1 MRTLIVGVILWA
13 LLSTVALAAD
23 VITYPTSGNGEVP
36 IAAGTSNVDWDG
48 FYAGIFG
55 AYQHG
60 QSSGSGGGDK
70 LGIGIDAGVDTTF
83 NFVLAGAEVAL
94 QGIGGPAGGTSYA
107 QLTGR
112 TGLLLGDS
120 ALLYGAAGYGLDTGP
135 SDESDL
141 LAGGGLEYA
150 LPGGVSVR
158 AQYLHG
164 FPITGDN
171 AKDQVTL
178 GAQFH
183 F

>member
-1 MRTLIVGVILWA
+1 MRPIYAGAIVWA
-13 LLSTVALAAD
+13 LLLPAAHAAD
-23 VITYPTSGNGEVP
+23 LIAYPTSAQIQVP
-36 IAAGTSNVDWDG
+36 LSDANAAFDWDG

-55 AYQHG
+55 SYQHAAAT
-60 QSSGSGGGDK
+60 GGDHFG
-70 LGIGIDAGVDTTF
+70 LGIDAGIDTTF
-83 NFVLAGAEVAL
+83 NFVLAGAEVAV
-94 QGIGGPAGGTSYA
+94 QGLGGPAGGSSYA

-112 TGLLLGDS
+112 TGVLLGEN

-135 SDESDL
+135 SNESDL

-150 LPGGVSVR
+150 ITDGVSLR

>member
-1 MRTLIVGVILWA
+1 MRTPIAGAILWA
-13 LLSTVALAAD
+13 LLLPAAHAAD
-23 VITYPTSGNGEVP
+23 LISYPTSAKVQVP
-36 IAAGTSNVDWDG
+36 VADTAPNFDWDG

-60 QSSGSGGGDK
+60 RSGGGDR

-83 NFVLAGAEVAL
+83 NFVLAGAEVAV
-94 QGIGGPAGGTSYA
+94 QGLGGSDGGSSYA

-112 TGLLLGDS
+112 TGLLLGDN

-150 LPGGVSVR
+150 LPGGVSLR

>member
-1 MRTLIVGVILWA
+1 MRSLIIGAILWVLVSPA
-13 LLSTVALAAD
+13 VQAAD
-23 VITYPTSGNGEVP
+23 FIAYPTS
-36 IAAGTSNVDWDG
+36 AAGQMPVADTPKYDWDG
-48 FYAGIFG
+48 FYAGVFG

-60 QSSGSGGGDK
+60 KSGGGGGDR
-70 LGIGIDAGVDTTF
+70 LGLGIDAGVDTTF
-83 NFVLAGAEVAL
+83 NFVLAGAEVAV
-94 QGIGGPAGGTSYA
+94 QGLSGANGGTTYA

-112 TGLLLGDS
+112 TGLLLGDN

-150 LPGGVSVR
+150 LPGGVSLR